1 MNRYRIP
8 AKIIAVFAL
17 VAAILGIYWRWVRP
31 RHLRWGATDEEAA
44 RAMPGDELNA
54 RPAFRATRAIT
65 IEAKPDAIWPWLVQM
80 GYGRAGF
87 YGYDI
92 LENLGSPRGLRSAD
106 QIVPEL
112 QGLTVGDEI
121 PLSAAGGLALHA
133 IVPNE
138 YLVWAGGPGWG
149 GITWALYP
157 ADEER
162 TRLVSRVQ
170 FTHGWRNPAQLL
182 FDLFT
187 EFADYLAVRKI
198 LQGVKDRVEGRREPM
213 AKANG
218 EFAVYLGH
226 CSYFSG
232 HLLRSWSAHLPC
244 ADGSPPS
251 QPEPVGFLPG
261 MHRHRIGVEPLWNC
275 WCFGDLCVGPAAKTQ
290 VNTDWLSPLSCAS
303 RG

>member
-1 MNRYRIP
+1 
-8 AKIIAVFAL
+8 
-17 VAAILGIYWRWVRP
+17 
-31 RHLRWGATDEEAA
+31 
-44 RAMPGDELNA
+44 
-54 RPAFRATRAIT
+54 
-65 IEAKPDAIWPWLVQM
+65 M

-218 EFAVYLGH
+218 EFAVYLVSLFLFLGALVAVLVRPLTLRRWLAAFAAGAGWLFAWYAPAPH
-226 CSYFSG
+226 WGRAFVE
-232 HLLRSWSAHLPC
+232 LLVLWGLVRGA
-244 ADGSPPS
+244 GS
-251 QPEPVGFLPG
+251 EDAG
-261 MHRHRIGVEPLWNC
+261 
-275 WCFGDLCVGPAAKTQ
+275 
-290 VNTDWLSPLSCAS
+290 
-303 RG
+303 

>member
-1 MNRYRIP
+1 MNRSRIG
-8 AKIIAVFAL
+8 AKLAAVFAL
-17 VAAILGIYWRWVRP
+17 LAAILGIYWRWVRP

-65 IEAKPDAIWPWLVQM
+65 IEAKPHAIWPWLVQM

-106 QIVPEL
+106 RIVPEL
-112 QGLTVGDEI
+112 QELAVGDEI

-133 IVPNE
+133 IAPDE

-149 GITWALYP
+149 GITWALYS
-157 ADEER
+157 AGEER

-170 FTHGWRNPAQLL
+170 FTHGWRNPSQLL

-198 LQGVKDRVEGRREPM
+198 LQGVKNRVEGRRESM

-218 EFAVYLGH
+218 EFAVYLA
-226 CSYFSG
+226 S
-232 HLLRSWSAHLPC
+232 LLLFLGALGAVLVRPLTLRRWLGAF
-244 ADGSPPS
+244 AAG
-251 QPEPVGFLPG
+251 VGWLFA
-261 MHRHRIGVEPLWNC
+261 WY
-275 WCFGDLCVGPAAKTQ
+275 GPAPQ
-290 VNTDWLSPLSCAS
+290 WAS
-303 RG
+303 ALVELLVLWGLVRGAGTEDAG